1 MNTFRDFTLIYIFA
15 TGVYLFLGGASHWLA
30 VALGWLSPDLL
41 ATLGLDAGQLSPGF
55 LVMLG
60 VSSLAGL
67 IATTAAALAAYYG
80 SILSYRA
87 GLDPDTYGIP
97 IITAAVD
104 LLGFASLIIA
114 FMVFQLV

>member
-15 TGVYLFLGGASHWLA
+15 TGVYVFIGGASHVVT
-30 VALGWLSPDLL
+30 VALFS
-41 ATLGLDAGQLSPGF
+41 ADASPGF
-55 LVMLG
+55 LTMVG
-60 VSSLAGL
+60 ISTLAGL

-114 FMVFQLV
+114 LMVFQLV